1 VSIQSL
7 PYLLIALAT
16 LGRNSAAGALGL
28 LPRLPIL
35 RRMEATPRS
44 EQPLA
49 VREGLEAPPRSLWE
63 RIQADPTRAP
73 EHVALAA
80 AERFAPAAEHW
91 AARMRHHHE
100 PAELAR
106 IARDRHVRLSRLEG
120 AVAGIGGALTA
131 VPDVVALAWIQG
143 RMVFF
148 IAAAHG
154 FDPHHPMRPAEL
166 LALQEIYAT
175 PAQAREALDGVGR
188 PLAVH
193 YLGSR
198 LQRERALTKRLLKL
212 AGRQVAKKSVKRVI
226 PLLSVP
232 VSSAQNARA
241 TGALGVRA
249 LAYYGGDTALEL
261 Q

>member
-1 VSIQSL
+1 M
-7 PYLLIALAT
+7 
-16 LGRNSAAGALGL
+16 
-28 LPRLPIL
+28 L
-35 RRMEATPRS
+35 RRVEAPPRS
-44 EQPLA
+44 ERPEA
-49 VREGLEAPPRSLWE
+49 EPEGVEGVPRSLWE
-63 RIQADPTRAP
+63 RIQADPARAP

-91 AARMRHHHE
+91 VGRMRPRHE

-131 VPDVVALAWIQG
+131 VPDLVALAWIQG

-154 FDPHHPMRPAEL
+154 YDPHHPMRPAEL
-166 LALQEIYAT
+166 LALQEIYRT
-175 PAQAREALDGVGR
+175 PAQAREALDGLGR

-193 YLGSR
+193 YVDSR
-198 LQRERALTKRLLKL
+198 LQRERALTKRLLTL
-212 AGRQVAKKSVKRVI
+212 VGRRVARRAVKRVV
-226 PLLSVP
+226 PVLSVP
-232 VSSAQNARA
+232 VASAQNARA
-241 TGALGVRA
+241 TGALGTRA
-249 LAYYGGDTALEL
+249 LAYYGGDTALEP